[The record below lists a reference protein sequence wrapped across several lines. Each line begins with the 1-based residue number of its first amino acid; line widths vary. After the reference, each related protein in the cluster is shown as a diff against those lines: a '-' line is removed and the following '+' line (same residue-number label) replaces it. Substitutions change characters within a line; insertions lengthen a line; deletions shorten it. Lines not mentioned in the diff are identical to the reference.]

1 MKRIKQR
8 CEIEFPKKKRT
19 AQSLVDN
26 TRRFEKK
33 SLTSGEDNNL
43 QAQKNIDQTT
53 KMKIKL

>member
-19 AQSLVDN
+19 AQSLVDK

-43 QAQKNIDQTT
+43 QAQKNID
-53 KMKIKL
+53 

>member
-19 AQSLVDN
+19 AQSLADN